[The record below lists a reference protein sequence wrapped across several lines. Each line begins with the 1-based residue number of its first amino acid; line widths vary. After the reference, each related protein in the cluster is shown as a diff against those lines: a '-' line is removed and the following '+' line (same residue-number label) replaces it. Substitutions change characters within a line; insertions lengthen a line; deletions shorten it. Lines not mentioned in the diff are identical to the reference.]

1 MAQLESAFS
10 LLSDISKDIKARS
23 DMYDETLEIVQAS
36 FEATIAEYKSE
47 IQSLRTQ
54 LESHGNAPE
63 PTPQSSDRIAEMQAK
78 LKGNG
83 VSVPM
88 SAPTEYVEPE
98 EHIQTGNGSLDVQ
111 GPIVTS
117 QVKLFGWVD
126 KVTADKWSLY
136 KANGWAKVT
145 TTLDSGEKLSK
156 GGFGQAAKIMFDL
169 RKAFDLGVEYESE
182 KLRDDYERLLKALN
196 NPSKGLS
203 YTSPDH
209 LRRMVHEKMGITL

>member
-1 MAQLESAFS
+1 MTQLESAFA
-10 LLSDISKDIKARS
+10 LLSDISKDIKARA
-23 DMYDETLEIVQAS
+23 DMYDETLEIVRAS
-36 FEATIAEYKSE
+36 IDAMQEEYQHEIDDLEA
-47 IQSLRTQ
+47 Q
-54 LESHGNAPE
+54 LAIGES
-63 PTPQSSDRIAEMQAK
+63 TPKTSDRIAEMQAR

-83 VSVPM
+83 TPK
-88 SAPTEYVEPE
+88 APAVEPAEYIEPE

-111 GPIVTS
+111 GPLTTS

-126 KVTADKWSLY
+126 KVTQDKWSLY
-136 KANGWAKVT
+136 KAHGWAKVT
-145 TTLDSGEKLSK
+145 TTLDNGDKVSR

-182 KLRDDYERLLKALN
+182 KLKDDYERLLKALN
-196 NPSKGLS
+196 SPSKGLS